1 MNSLNSRFL
10 IIFVALGIG
19 LLFMLA
25 ITISVFN
32 TAQIPQ
38 KSPVPEPKTPLV
50 QGIPIVIPNYDVS
63 MQPTLS
69 GYSEIIIGETSSDAI
84 AKLPGL
90 LETKT
95 LPNGNMQFEFT
106 STDALRNNLVETEKD
121 KAIFKRVVSITAGD
135 YKSPDVTTYTQ
146 AFGAAEFEF
155 TGSNRYG
162 PYFITYVYPSR
173 GFALIFNPYTNEVY
187 EIQSFKPVSLEEYRN
202 RWGDDINENLKQQE
216 SEDVKI

>member
-1 MNSLNSRFL
+1 MNSRFL
-10 IIFVALGIG
+10 IIFVALGVG

-32 TAQIPQ
+32 TKQTLQ
-38 KSPVPEPKTPLV
+38 KSPAPEPKTPFT
-50 QGIPIVIPNYDVS
+50 QGLPIVIPNYDVS
-63 MQPTLS
+63 KQPTLS
-69 GYSEIIIGETSSDAI
+69 GYSEIIIGETGSESI

-90 LETKT
+90 LGTKT

-121 KAIFKRVVSITAGD
+121 KAIFKSVVSITAGD
-135 YKSPDVTTYTQ
+135 YKAPDVTTYTQ
-146 AFGAAEFEF
+146 AYGAAEFEF

-162 PYFITYVYPSR
+162 SYFITYVYPSR
-173 GFALIFNPYTNEVY
+173 GFALIFNPYTFEVY

-202 RWGDDINENLKQQE
+202 RWGQDINENLKKEQG
-216 SEDVKI
+216 DKI